1 MSVPITVGIAG
12 GTGAGKTTLAR
23 RLTETLGDVVVLDMD
38 SYYLDRSG
46 MSAEARARVNFDE
59 PDAIDM
65 SLLAEHLRLLRAGH
79 PIEKPRYSF
88 ETHERIGVEPVT
100 PAAVVVVEGL
110 LALWWGDL
118 RSAFDLKIYLD
129 APDEVRLRRRVRRDV
144 ESRGRS
150 AEAVL
155 RQYEATVRPMHE
167 LYVGPTRF
175 YADIVLATDRG
186 IGECLAAVRQALRS
200 SGFEG
205 AIHTGASDEQRGPS
219 R

>member
-1 MSVPITVGIAG
+1 MSVSITVGIAG

-23 RLTETLGDVVVLDMD
+23 RLAETLGDAVVLDMD

-65 SLLAEHLRLLRAGH
+65 SLLVEHLRLLRAGQ

-100 PAAVVVVEGL
+100 PAAVVLVEGL
-110 LALWWGDL
+110 LALWWDDL

-129 APDEVRLRRRVRRDV
+129 APDEVRLGRRVRRDGGACDYTEGVAGRRPSV
-144 ESRGRS
+144 EPAPWPDSGHRD
-150 AEAVL
+150 
-155 RQYEATVRPMHE
+155 
-167 LYVGPTRF
+167 VGPGAARTR
-175 YADIVLATDRG
+175 LL
-186 IGECLAAVRQALRS
+186 CVR
-200 SGFEG
+200 
-205 AIHTGASDEQRGPS
+205 
-219 R
+219 